1 MQFINLEVVVAV
13 LLFVGIIAFIT
24 LIYASMRALIAQAAD
39 TIASIIGHAS
49 NIFHSSRPPLSD
61 ANRPPPSAAPSE
73 KPNVQDKI
81 WFLVVWVVGDV
92 SCVRLDYRGEE
103 AEGGVSKELVR
114 RSA

>member
-13 LLFVGIIAFIT
+13 LLVVGIIAFIT
-24 LIYASMRALIAQAAD
+24 LIYASMRALIGQAAH

-73 KPNVQDKI
+73 KPNAQDKT
-81 WFLVVWVVGDV
+81 
-92 SCVRLDYRGEE
+92 
-103 AEGGVSKELVR
+103 
-114 RSA
+114 

>member
-1 MQFINLEVVVAV
+1 MSYVEKGGVAVVGPSNMQFINLEVVVAV

-81 WFLVVWVVGDV
+81 
-92 SCVRLDYRGEE
+92 
-103 AEGGVSKELVR
+103 
-114 RSA
+114 